1 MTDLE
6 ERIVTTYIGQPDQED
21 CSTDVVPDSA
31 LSAGGK
37 KTILMPQ
44 VISMTKYLFAN
55 YRLKMYSYLNHSL
68 RTGQLR
74 SITGLHFTNRVLNKE
89 SCCFPGISY
98 WRIDRTS
105 FWADVEVALC
115 LNTSSGSREWRGVLS
130 LWCSFDDGF
139 SCSIEELS
147 ESCDRRA
154 EGYDPLSPFLIPYFT
169 NKRVDEVAE
178 DLWMQYRPEALA
190 IPELRDPEKLAALM
204 GLEVRYYP
212 LYDCKGIGGIIFF
225 ADGELIVR
233 EEPQGFKAE
242 TPRTIQVKAN
252 TIVVNTNA
260 VRQCYAAFDIFHECF
275 HYEYHYLFFR
285 LQEMYNS
292 DLRRIKTV
300 EIEIDQEKELS
311 DPVYFMEKQATR
323 GAYGLMLPASST
335 QERIIAAY
343 NGATHCRHSGE
354 RYEIAGKAIARE
366 LDLPHFRIRARMIQ
380 LGHIEAKGALNY
392 AEKKLIQPFAFDVEA
407 WREEEHTFVI
417 DRDTVSALMCDNEDF
432 QSVMQ
437 SGRYIY
443 ADGHV
448 VRNDPRFVKPV
459 RDLLVLT
466 DWANAHV
473 DDCCLR
479 FVRVYIQ
486 QSIGKYVFGRMYYD
500 SDYVKQT
507 LFYLDDL
514 INKEHLDELDAKYK
528 YCREFPIS
536 FREAFDLIRKQK
548 GLSLFTLSEK
558 LNMDK
563 ATLIRWISDP
573 VKYRNEDFLTA
584 LALVFELPD
593 WISRLLFKRAHVQLD
608 DDDRRHQALAHILRV
623 QSANGIDEAN
633 AYLKKNHLSP
643 LSL

>member
-6 ERIVTTYIGQPDQED
+6 ERIVTAYIDQPDQED
-21 CSTDVVPDSA
+21 CSTDAVPDSA
-31 LSAGGK
+31 LSGGK

-68 RTGQLR
+68 RTGALR
-74 SITGLHFTNRVLNKE
+74 SIIGVHFTNKVLNKE
-89 SCCFPGISY
+89 SCCFPGVSF

-105 FWADVEVALC
+105 FWADVEVALF
-115 LNTSSGSREWRGVLS
+115 LNTVSGPCEWRGVLS
-130 LWCSFDDGF
+130 LWCSFGDVF

-147 ESCDRRA
+147 EACYRRA
-154 EGYDPLSPFLIPYFT
+154 EGFDQLSPFLIPYFT

-190 IPELRDPEKLAALM
+190 IPVLRDSEKLAALM
-204 GLEVRYYP
+204 GLEVQYYP

-242 TPRTIQVKAN
+242 TPRPIQIKAN

-260 VRQCYAAFDIFHECF
+260 IRQSYAAFDIFHECF

-323 GAYGLMLPASST
+323 GAYGLMLPVSST
-335 QERIIAAY
+335 QERIIAAC
-343 NGATHCRHSGE
+343 NEVTRCRHSGE

-432 QSVMQ
+432 QTVMQ

-448 VRNDPRFVKPV
+448 VRNDPRFVKSL
-459 RDLLVLT
+459 RDRFVLT
-466 DWANAHV
+466 DWANAHI

-500 SDYVKQT
+500 ADYVKQT

-573 VKYRNEDFLTA
+573 AKYRNEDFLTA

-633 AYLKKNHLSP
+633 AYLKKNRLSP

>member
-6 ERIVTTYIGQPDQED
+6 ERIVTAYIGQPDQED
-21 CSTDVVPDSA
+21 CSTDAVPDSA
-31 LSAGGK
+31 LSGEK

-68 RTGQLR
+68 RTGALR
-74 SITGLHFTNRVLNKE
+74 SILGFHFTNKVLNKE
-89 SCCFPGISY
+89 SCRFPGVSF

-105 FWADVEVALC
+105 FWADVEVALR
-115 LNTSSGSREWRGVLS
+115 LNTASGSCEWRGVLS
-130 LWCSFDDGF
+130 LWCSFDNGF
-139 SCSIEELS
+139 SCSVEELS
-147 ESCDRRA
+147 ETCDRRA
-154 EGYDPLSPFLIPYFT
+154 EGFDPLSPFLIPYFK

-190 IPELRDPEKLAALM
+190 IPALRDPEKLAALM
-204 GLEVRYYP
+204 GLEVQYYP
-212 LYDCKGIGGIIFF
+212 LYDCKGIGGVIFF
-225 ADGELIVR
+225 ADGELLVR
-233 EEPQGFKAE
+233 EEQQGFKAE
-242 TPRTIQVKAN
+242 TPRTIQIKAN

-260 VRQCYAAFDIFHECF
+260 VRRSYAAFDIFHECF

-528 YCREFPIS
+528 YCNDFPVY
-536 FREAFDLIRKQK
+536 FHDAVDLIRKRN
-548 GLSLFTLSEK
+548 GMSLSKLAEKLSVDDRTLSRW
-558 LNMDK
+558 LDDP
-563 ATLIRWISDP
+563 IR
-573 VKYRNEDFLTA
+573 YRNEDFLTTIA
-584 LALVFELPD
+584 LIFKLPD
-593 WISRLLFKRAHVQLD
+593 WISRFLFKRAHFQLD
-608 DDDRRHQALAHILRV
+608 EDDRRHQAIAHILRV
-623 QSANGIDEAN
+623 QSTDGIEKANN
-633 AYLKKNHLSP
+633 YLIQNHLPP
-643 LSL
+643 LAI